1 MTSALSFVF
10 SSIKRKLISTRDHV
24 IILKV
29 NFNLNKLGFF
39 IKYSLDVLISF
50 DIYCVMININNN

>member
-10 SSIKRKLISTRDHV
+10 SSIKRKLTLTRDRV
-24 IILKV
+24 IILQV

-50 DIYCVMININNN
+50 DSYCVMININNN

>member
-10 SSIKRKLISTRDHV
+10 SSIKRKLTSTRDHV

-39 IKYSLDVLISF
+39 IKYSLDVLI
-50 DIYCVMININNN
+50 